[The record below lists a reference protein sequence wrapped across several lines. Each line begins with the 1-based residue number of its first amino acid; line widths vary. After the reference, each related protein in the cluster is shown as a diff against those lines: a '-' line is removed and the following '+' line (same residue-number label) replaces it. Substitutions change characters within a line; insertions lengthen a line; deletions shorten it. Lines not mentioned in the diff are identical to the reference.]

1 MGKEIF
7 QLKISDKLSFL
18 NLKDFSSKIGEL
30 KERKEATTS
39 EFLETIF
46 AGALF
51 LKASDVHFEPSRNEI
66 ALRVRL
72 DGLLYN
78 ISSIP
83 LKTYKYLIGRVKVL
97 AGLKINISDTA
108 QDGRFTIFYGQGTAH
123 GSSGLEI
130 EIRTSI
136 NPSEFGESIVL
147 RILNPEAIALEFEA
161 LGFREDDVD
170 IALKELKKPNG
181 AILVTGPTGSGKTTT
196 LYAFLKK
203 IRTSEKKIVTI
214 EDPIEYHLSGV
225 QQTQVDEQA
234 GYTFENGLKS
244 ILRQD
249 PDVILIGEIRDLPT
263 AEIATHAA
271 LTGHL
276 VFSTLHTNDAIGAIP
291 RLIDLGINP
300 QLIGPAL
307 NLIIAQRLLRRLCDN
322 CKEEIEITKE
332 ISDKIR
338 FFLEKLSARVNKG
351 AYKSPKIYKS
361 KGCEECSGAG
371 YKGRVGIYELFQVNR
386 DFDNLLA
393 SNNISESKIEEQAIS
408 QGFVYFQIDGILKAL
423 NGITSFDEIERI
435 TGPLCWNLFSEGLPR
450 SEKQFKK

>member
-7 QLKISDKLSFL
+7 QLKISNKFSFL
-18 NLKDFSSKIGEL
+18 NLKDFSSKIDEL
-30 KERKEATTS
+30 KKRKETTTS
-39 EFLETIF
+39 EFLEIIF

-51 LKASDVHFEPSRNEI
+51 LKASDIHIEPLRNEVS
-66 ALRVRL
+66 LRVRL
-72 DGLLYN
+72 DGLLYD
-78 ISSIP
+78 ISFIS
-83 LKTYKYLIGRVKVL
+83 LEVYKYLINRIKIL
-97 AGLKINISDTA
+97 AGLKINISDIA
-108 QDGRFTIFYGQGTAH
+108 QDGRFTVFYDQGAIP
-123 GSSGLEI
+123 GSSEAEI
-130 EIRTSI
+130 EIRTST

-147 RILNPEAIALEFEA
+147 RILNPGVIAWEFES
-161 LGFREDDVD
+161 LGFREDDLD

-203 IRTSEKKIVTI
+203 VRTSEKKIITI

-225 QQTQVDEQA
+225 QQTQVNEQA

-249 PDVILIGEIRDLPT
+249 PDVILIGEIRDLTT
-263 AEIATHAA
+263 AEIAIHAA

-300 QLIGPAL
+300 QLIGPSL

-332 ISDKIR
+332 IFDKIKI
-338 FFLEKLSARVNKG
+338 LLTSLSVRVNKEN
-351 AYKSPKIYKS
+351 YKNPKIYKP
-361 KGCEECSGAG
+361 KGCEECSGTG
-371 YKGRVGIYELFQVNR
+371 YKGRVGIYELFQVGR

-393 SNNISESKIEEQAIS
+393 SDNISESKVEEQAIS
-408 QGFVYFQIDGILKAL
+408 HGFVCFQIDGILKVL
-423 NGITSFDEIERI
+423 SGITSFDEVERI
-435 TGPLCWNLFSEGLPR
+435 TGPLYWSLFSEGR
-450 SEKQFKK
+450 SRSG